1 MNVLARRLDWL
12 GIVILRAVL
21 AHQLWRH
28 RAILAGMVQRSL
40 MSGFAG
46 ASLGGVWLYLK
57 PLAMAGA
64 YYFVFDR
71 VLSARIGIETGT
83 GMYALYLMSGLI
95 GWMAFAEGVIDG
107 AQSLSRDAELLK
119 KTRLP
124 FELIPARSVLTAG
137 LRMALL
143 LELVWLSGLFLAQG
157 QIIGLFY
164 LAVWFVAQL
173 WLTYYLAL
181 IFACLSAA
189 LKDIGLLVEAL
200 FPFLLFFSPVLYQ
213 TSAVPEAFA
222 WVLPVNPFS
231 ALAEGYHDI
240 LLQGQWPPL
249 ATCLNVIY
257 WLAPV
262 LLIGQL
268 LYPRARDQVTDWL

>member
-1 MNVLARRLDWL
+1 ML
-12 GIVILRAVL
+12 LRALL

-28 RAILAGMVQRSL
+28 RVLLVGMVQRAL

-57 PLAMAGA
+57 PLAMAAA

-107 AQSLSRDAELLK
+107 ALSLSRDADLLK
-119 KTRLP
+119 KTQLP

-143 LELVWLSGLFLAQG
+143 VELVWLAGLFLAQG
-157 QIIGLFY
+157 QIIGLLY
-164 LAVWFVAQL
+164 VGGWFLLQL

-181 IFACLSAA
+181 SFACLSAA
-189 LKDIGLLVEAL
+189 LRDIGLLVEAL

-213 TSAVPEAFA
+213 TTSVPETFA
-222 WVLPVNPFS
+222 WVLPANPFS
-231 ALAEGYHDI
+231 ALADGYHHI
-240 LLQGQWPPL
+240 LLQGHWPPL
-249 ATCLNVIY
+249 ATCLQVLY
-257 WLAPV
+257 WLMPV
-262 LLIGQL
+262 ILVAHF
-268 LYPRARDQVTDWL
+268 LYARARDQLTDWL